1 MSDGNPAWQFFAALQ
16 AEADPQSIDRSS
28 ARDEALDA
36 ILDDVLADPAPDK
49 DLVRKRYYSLCRN
62 RLSKYHH
69 RRALDKLRGR
79 CTHRRGGTDSG
90 SLLLNA
96 PARSVFDQM
105 AYGQMTDLIRTV
117 LSEEEL
123 VLLLEIGNGHNYA
136 DLARERNISLSSLKS
151 KAFRVRARVRNS
163 RISATLRREL
173 RR

>member
-1 MSDGNPAWQFFAALQ
+1 
-16 AEADPQSIDRSS
+16 
-28 ARDEALDA
+28 
-36 ILDDVLADPAPDK
+36 
-49 DLVRKRYYSLCRN
+49 
-62 RLSKYHH
+62 
-69 RRALDKLRGR
+69 
-79 CTHRRGGTDSG
+79 
-90 SLLLNA
+90 
-96 PARSVFDQM
+96 M

-151 KAFRVRARVRNS
+151 KAFRVRAKVRNS